1 MKPHDFDYHWTLA
14 HHIDWQ
20 GVGLHSGQ
28 RGRLSLLPHH
38 QPGFFLKSQGQYFPL
53 NPDAVSQTRYCT
65 SLQLG
70 TVTVQTVEHLL
81 AALMGLGISAAQ
93 LELDGPEIPILDGS
107 ALLFAQAIQAAGI
120 QPLPQERTFFRPE
133 PGQWESKN
141 TSLHWEPADQLE
153 IEYGIDYTGPPALAQ
168 NYRFVWSPEA
178 FMSDI
183 AGARTFVYLN
193 EVAQLQAAG
202 LAQGGS
208 RDNALVIE
216 NHVPAADWRWP
227 DEPVRHKI
235 LDLIGD
241 LALSG
246 AFPLARIKAYRTG
259 HEAHVTM
266 VKSWHGNWH
275 GKTSS
280 GR

>member
-1 MKPHDFDYHWTLA
+1 MKSHDFDYHWTLA
-14 HHIDWQ
+14 RRIDWQ

-28 RGRLSLLPHH
+28 RVRLTLLPHH
-38 QPGFFLKSQGQYFPL
+38 QPGYFLLSQGHPFPL
-53 NPDAVSQTRYCT
+53 NAGSVSQTRYCT

-107 ALLFAQAIQAAGI
+107 ALLFAKEIQAAGI
-120 QPLPQERTFFRPE
+120 QSLPQKRTFFRPE
-133 PGQWESKN
+133 PGQWEEQGA
-141 TSLHWEPADQLE
+141 SLDWEPADQLE
-153 IEYGIDYTGPPALAQ
+153 IEYGIDYTGPPSLTQ
-168 NYRFVWSPEA
+168 NFHFVWSPEA
-178 FMSDI
+178 FMAEI

-216 NHVPAADWRWP
+216 DHAPASDWRWP
-227 DEPVRHKI
+227 NEPVRHKI

-241 LALSG
+241 MALSG
-246 AFPLARIKAYRTG
+246 DFPLVRIKAYRTG

-266 VKSWHGNWH
+266 VKSWHG
-275 GKTSS
+275 KTSS

>member
-14 HHIDWQ
+14 HRIDWQ

-28 RGRLSLLPHH
+28 RVRLALLPHH
-38 QPGFFLKSQGQYFPL
+38 QPGYFLRSHGQNMPL
-53 NPDAVSQTRYCT
+53 NAAAVNQTRYCT

-70 TVTVQTVEHLL
+70 SVTLQTVEHLL
-81 AALMGLGISAAQ
+81 AALMGLGISAAC
-93 LELDGPEIPILDGS
+93 LELEGSEIPILDGS
-107 ALLFAQAIQAAGI
+107 ALLFAQAIRAAGI
-120 QPLPQERTFFRPE
+120 LPLPERRAFFRPE
-133 PGQWESKN
+133 PGQWKN
-141 TSLHWEPADQLE
+141 TDTSLYWEPSDQLE
-153 IEYGIDYTGPPALAQ
+153 IEYGIDYTGPPALVQ
-168 NYRFVWSPEA
+168 NFHFVWSPEA
-178 FMSDI
+178 FMAEI

-193 EVAQLQAAG
+193 EVAQLQAGG

-216 NHVPAADWRWP
+216 DHAPASDWRWP

-246 AFPLARIKAYRTG
+246 AFPLVRIKAYRTG

-266 VKSWHGNWH
+266 VKSWHG
-275 GKTSS
+275 KTSS